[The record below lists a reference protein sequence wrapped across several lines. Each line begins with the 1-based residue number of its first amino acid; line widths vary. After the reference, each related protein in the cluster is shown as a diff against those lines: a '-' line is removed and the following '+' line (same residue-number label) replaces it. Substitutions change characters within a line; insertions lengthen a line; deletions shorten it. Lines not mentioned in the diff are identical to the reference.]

1 MFTSDDTSN
10 IAKSLVEFQRKVP
23 AIPKKRTAKVPTK
36 SGGEYSYK
44 YADLSDI
51 LAAISE
57 PLAAQGLAVSQSAF
71 NGEGGV
77 GVTTVLLHT
86 SGEHIQSDPLVMPLQ
101 GATAQAIGSAITY
114 ARRYALCSIL
124 GISAEEDDDGKLAT
138 DHGKTTPPAQTAPQ
152 TTPQTTAPPAQ
163 PQTSGYS
170 QSPEGLTAPTRRLLY
185 KMMEQKG
192 IIGPYADKTTPEG
205 KKRLDIARSFIQTHL
220 GKGSITTEAEGL
232 QIIDTLAAFDDM
244 TPETMFGGTEVE
256 A

>member
-86 SGEHIQSDPLVMPLQ
+86 SGEQINADPLVMPLQ

-138 DHGKTTPPAQTAPQ
+138 DHGKTTPPAHTAPQ
-152 TTPQTTAPPAQ
+152 TATPTAQ
-163 PQTSGYS
+163 PQASGYTR
-170 QSPEGLTAPTRRLLY
+170 SPDAMSKPTYNL
-185 KMMEQKG
+185 MMKQMEKKG
-192 IIGPYADKTTPEG
+192 IIGPYIDPKTPEG
-205 KKRLDIARSFIQTHL
+205 KKRMETARQFIHTHL
-220 GKGSITTEAEGL
+220 GKSSGLTEAEGL
-232 QIIDTLAAFDDM
+232 QIVDILNAFDDM
-244 TPETMFGGTEVE
+244 TPEGMFGGTEVE